1 MNRSILH
8 YRLNLFLL
16 VGILSL
22 LWTCKSAD
30 KAENRA
36 NDLLAL
42 EQLSEQE
49 EYRIDV
55 KVAFPFN
62 TLATTQVLNALLIQ
76 NAGNNPNRIDV
87 AGNGNFIE
95 IRKDSVKG
103 YLPFFGERR
112 INGGS
117 YGANEAGIQFDGKLE
132 NYTKQVNEKKGK
144 LVLEFST
151 EQIKNGSDSYDVIIE
166 IYPNENTM
174 VTVTPTYKT
183 FMRYSGMLTAVDI
196 VE

>member
-1 MNRSILH
+1 MKKTTVH
-8 YRLNLFLL
+8 HRLNLFLL
-16 VGILSL
+16 IGLLSL

-42 EQLSEQE
+42 EQLSEQKD
-49 EYRIDV
+49 YRVDV

-62 TLATTQVLNALLIQ
+62 TFATTQVLNALLIQ

-87 AGNGNFIE
+87 GGDGNFIE
-95 IRKDSVKG
+95 IRNDSVKG

-117 YGANEAGIQFDGKLE
+117 YGPNEAGIQFEGKLE

-151 EQIKNGSDSYDVIIE
+151 EQTKNGSDSYDVIIE

-183 FMRYSGMLTAVDI
+183 YMRYSGTLTAVDA